1 MPLVLAPSY
10 MKTVHIVSLILLVVG
25 GLNWGLVGIADY
37 NLVEALLGAWP
48 SLLQI
53 VYVLVGLAA
62 LVEIF
67 AHKKSCKSC
76 GAPGGGTA

>member
-1 MPLVLAPSY
+1 
-10 MKTVHIVSLILLVVG
+10 MKAVHIISFILLVVG

-37 NLVEALLGAWP
+37 NLVDALLGSWP
-48 SLLQI
+48 GLLQV

-67 AHKKSCKSC
+67 THKKSCKAC
-76 GAPGGGTA
+76 AVGGGAM